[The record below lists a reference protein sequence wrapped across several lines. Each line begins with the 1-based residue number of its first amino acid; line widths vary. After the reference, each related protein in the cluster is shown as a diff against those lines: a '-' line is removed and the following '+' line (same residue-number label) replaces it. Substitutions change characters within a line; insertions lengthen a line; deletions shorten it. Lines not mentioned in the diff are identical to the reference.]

1 MSISSIQEAQR
12 QYEIFPSQRL
22 STYTD
27 ESASFGNS
35 GADTVSISPE
45 ARAMMEKTAASSNE
59 NEDGALQQATRA
71 AAQETSK
78 ALPEID
84 KGRLMSMM
92 MEMLFISE
100 QGEQGA
106 AQVDADGN
114 PLPEQQAKSAN
125 PFQDSEQTAN
135 LKKVMND
142 FASGKG
148 DISDIPAAMAGGKSA
163 AAGVKQA
170 SNTKSIVTD
179 DTELNKII

>member
-22 STYTD
+22 GTYAEDNAGTR
-27 ESASFGNS
+27 EA
-35 GADTVSISPE
+35 GADTVTISPE
-45 ARAMMEKTAASSNE
+45 ARAMMEKAAAAANE
-59 NEDGALQQATRA
+59 EEAAESALQQATQT
-71 AAQETSK
+71 AAQESGK

-100 QGEQGA
+100 QGEQGET
-106 AQVDADGN
+106 QVDADGN
-114 PLPEQQAKSAN
+114 PLPEQQSKATN
-125 PFQDSEQTAN
+125 PFQDNEQTAN

-142 FASGKG
+142 FATGKA

-163 AAGVKQA
+163 AAGGKQA
-170 SNTKSIVTD
+170 SKSVATD
-179 DTELNKII
+179 DAELNKLI